1 MTDFASLSNLE
12 ILDLSANSFSEII
25 LSSKRLLPHLKSLSL
40 AGNNLNGSLQNQGT
54 YTMICLFH
62 ID

>member
-12 ILDLSANSFSEII
+12 LLDLSANSFSGII
-25 LSSKRLLPHLKSLSL
+25 LSKRLLPHLKSLSL